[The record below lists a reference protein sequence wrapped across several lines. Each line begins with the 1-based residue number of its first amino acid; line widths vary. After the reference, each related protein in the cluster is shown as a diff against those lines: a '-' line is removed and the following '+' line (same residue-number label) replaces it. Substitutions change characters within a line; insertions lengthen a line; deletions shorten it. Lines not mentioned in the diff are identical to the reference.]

1 MCVRVSLNPPIS
13 VYSLHFS
20 TFFHLKVNLR
30 CLNISSHINL
40 SYLFKHLHSWT
51 IPSLLDSVGP
61 GLWKTLTV
69 VNLRRFYWKDWMLC
83 RIDRKAVK
91 SSLKVAKL
99 RKARHIQFLLLEQL
113 SEADADDA
121 SGLTSTVAI
130 VDSLLLVSDTGTF
143 LQDSQVL
150 NRTIWLAQP
159 RSHVTT
165 MEGYKSLC

>member
-1 MCVRVSLNPPIS
+1 
-13 VYSLHFS
+13 
-20 TFFHLKVNLR
+20 
-30 CLNISSHINL
+30 
-40 SYLFKHLHSWT
+40 
-51 IPSLLDSVGP
+51 
-61 GLWKTLTV
+61 
-69 VNLRRFYWKDWMLC
+69 MLC

-99 RKARHIQFLLLEQL
+99 RKARHIQLLLLEQL

-150 NRTIWLAQP
+150 NRTI
-159 RSHVTT
+159 
-165 MEGYKSLC
+165 